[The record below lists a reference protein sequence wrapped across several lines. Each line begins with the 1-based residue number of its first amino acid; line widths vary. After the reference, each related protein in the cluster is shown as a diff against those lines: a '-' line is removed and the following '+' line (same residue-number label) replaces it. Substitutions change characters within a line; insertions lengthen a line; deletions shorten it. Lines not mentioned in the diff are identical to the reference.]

1 VSCNL
6 VDAAS
11 VRTVHRS
18 RLARSRTSSGKVDN
32 PGFPT
37 AGSDRPMPDMVT
49 IEMRNPK
56 HPHGVV

>member
-1 VSCNL
+1 M
-6 VDAAS
+6 AT

-49 IEMRNPK
+49 IEMRHPK